1 MMTKMAIDN
10 LCCNGLVMEKRVEK
24 STPICRSCSSHFKGW
39 LAQSIL
45 AFPTV
50 THQLIFMHGN
60 IYVLIILVF
69 SFDKTLLQYNLR
81 NKYTRREFRPSAM
94 QP

>member
-1 MMTKMAIDN
+1 MKTKVIIDN
-10 LCCNGLVMEKRVEK
+10 LCCSGLVIAKIVER
-24 STPICRSCSSHFKGW
+24 STPICRSCSSHFNGW

-50 THQLIFMHGN
+50 THQLILMHDN

-81 NKYTRREFRPSAM
+81 NKYTRWEFHPST
-94 QP
+94 